1 MKKIKIISIIVL
13 LITVTF
19 SCEKLKDPA
28 GLRHAAGVPL
38 ISDINPGIFDSKD
51 LVNSYVE
58 FKISLENGMQAD
70 KAVIEASYNDQAE
83 RVEITEVS
91 SFPGTVR
98 LVSGD
103 VIQKI
108 GLTPASIQ
116 NGDVFTLEVVITTNG
131 MTTRSNAV
139 LNVSV
144 ACAFAEALASGSYH
158 SVSADW
164 VTDGNIT
171 LIPDGVNPYTIY
183 VEGLETIDGNIEDL
197 GPLVMHID
205 PATFAVTADKTIL
218 VSTVSWGP
226 YHNLAYA
233 GSGVYNS
240 CDGSY
245 RMNFDITADEASF
258 GRFAFTFT
266 RNP

>member
-13 LITVTF
+13 LAAVIF

-38 ISDINPGIFDSKD
+38 ISDIHPGIFDSKD

-70 KAVIEASYNDQAE
+70 KAVIQASYNDQAE
-83 RVEITEVS
+83 RTEITEVS
-91 SFPGTVR
+91 AFPATVR
-98 LVSGD
+98 VVSGD
-103 VIQKI
+103 VIQKL
-108 GLTPASIQ
+108 GLTPAGII
-116 NGDVFTLEVVITTNG
+116 NGDVFILEVLITANG

-144 ACAFAEALASGSYH
+144 ACAFEQALASGSYH
-158 SVSADW
+158 SVSAEW
-164 VTDGNIT
+164 ATDGNIT
-171 LIPDGVNPYTIY
+171 LISDAVDPFTIY
-183 VEGLETIDGNIEDL
+183 VEGLETIDGNVEDL
-197 GPLVMHID
+197 GPLVMHIN
-205 PATFAVTADKTIL
+205 PSTFAVTADKTIL
-218 VSTVSWGP
+218 VSTVSWGA

-245 RMNFDITADEASF
+245 QMNFDITVDEGSF